1 MPAPELKEIEFTVQL
16 CGRKDGNRMGY
27 IKTSEDDWFGVPP
40 NLLAQ
45 FHQGD
50 VCTVEYKAKP
60 RQGGGE
66 WRDITRILSKTSTV
80 PPKVQASRPATNPTD
95 SERMWSC
102 AILEAFI
109 RAGKVELDVTSLAA
123 ANKIV
128 TTVYANSFGSKDVRK
143 DDEMDDGIP
152 Y

>member
-1 MPAPELKEIEFTVQL
+1 MPEIEFTVQVI
-16 CGRKDGNRMGY
+16 GRKDGKRMGY
-27 IKTSEDDWFGVPP
+27 LKTSEDDWFNVPP
-40 NLLAQ
+40 PLMTQ

-50 VCTVEYKAKP
+50 VCTVEYTAKP

-128 TTVYANSFGSKDVRK
+128 TTVYANSFGSKDQRK
-143 DDEMDDGIP
+143 DDEMQDEIP